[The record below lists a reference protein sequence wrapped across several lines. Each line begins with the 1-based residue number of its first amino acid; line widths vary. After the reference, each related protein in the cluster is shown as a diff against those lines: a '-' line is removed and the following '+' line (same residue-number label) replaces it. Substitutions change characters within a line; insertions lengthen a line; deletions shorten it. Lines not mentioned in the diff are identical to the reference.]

1 MPQKL
6 KIGDLAR
13 RAGISVRTLH
23 HYEEIGLLQAA
34 QRTGSGHRV
43 YGGEELLRLQEILSL
58 RRLGLSLEQVR
69 KLLARPGSSPME
81 VLERYLAALQEQ
93 EAAIRELRARIAGVA
108 QMLRRDDEISV
119 DRLLELLDLM
129 RTVEGYF
136 TGEQRRELQER
147 ARVVGEDRIREVEEE
162 WPRLIAAVRSEMEKG
177 TDPACETVRALAARW
192 DTLVREFTGSDV
204 GLERTVA
211 TMYREQPRVRERMG
225 LDGEIF
231 EYITRA
237 RAATGSDR

>member
-1 MPQKL
+1 
-6 KIGDLAR
+6 
-13 RAGISVRTLH
+13 
-23 HYEEIGLLQAA
+23 
-34 QRTGSGHRV
+34 
-43 YGGEELLRLQEILSL
+43 
-58 RRLGLSLEQVR
+58 
-69 KLLARPGSSPME
+69 
-81 VLERYLAALQEQ
+81 
-93 EAAIRELRARIAGVA
+93 
-108 QMLRRDDEISV
+108 
-119 DRLLELLDLM
+119 
-129 RTVEGYF
+129 
-136 TGEQRRELQER
+136 
-147 ARVVGEDRIREVEEE
+147 
-162 WPRLIAAVRSEMEKG
+162 MEKG